1 MRSLTH
7 QVGEQKTYLALD
19 LPKHTIEKLVVG
31 EGVREELVTCKNVRN
46 TWVRNHTETGRTHT

>member
-1 MRSLTH
+1 MRFLTQ

-19 LPKHTIEKLVVG
+19 LPKHTIEKLLVG

-46 TWVRNHTETGRTHT
+46 T